1 MARVRR
7 AMSKL
12 GLAVASLLLLA
23 PCRVEAGAWTQG
35 RHQWFTITS
44 FDVASAARGY
54 GAKSR
59 ADAPVKFQKFY
70 VKDLV
75 EFGLTDRITL
85 FGVSDYVVANA
96 TWGNET
102 PVHARDASFEGGAR
116 YRITDSIGVLSV
128 QSSYKEAG
136 PFDLSN
142 SIGLDAARIVEVRL
156 LYGTNFKLFGRDGFA
171 DVEAAQR
178 WVTHPRPDETV
189 LDLTAGVWLGSK
201 TMVMVQNFNVIS
213 GGDAE
218 LPYTYFRTHK
228 VEVSVVRNLWGRWSL
243 QLGGFVSPLGQNSLV
258 EQGASLALWTRF

>member
-1 MARVRR
+1 MR
-7 AMSKL
+7 
-12 GLAVASLLLLA
+12 SLLFAIVFALQLL
-23 PCRVEAGAWTQG
+23 PCAAEAGAWTQE

-44 FDVASAARGY
+44 FDVTSAAKGY
-54 GAKSR
+54 GHDSR
-59 ADAPVKFQKFY
+59 SDAPVKFQKFY

-85 FGVSDYVVANA
+85 FGVTDYVVANA
-96 TWGNET
+96 TWADET

-116 YRITDSIGVLSV
+116 YRIADSIGVLSV
-128 QSSYKEAG
+128 QSSYKKAG

-142 SIGLDAARIVEVRL
+142 SIGLDPARIVEARL

-171 DVEAAQR
+171 DIEAAQR
-178 WVTHPRPDETV
+178 WITHPRPDETV

-201 TMVMVQNFNVIS
+201 TMVMLQNFNVMS
-213 GGDAE
+213 GGDA
-218 LPYTYFRTHK
+218 LPPYTYFRTHK
-228 VEVSVVRNLWGRWSL
+228 VEVSVVRRLWGRWSV